1 MKTAPAPAGDPRP
14 PPTPDPPTHPGTD
27 PGGGAPPPTDTTTPD
42 TTSTSGSGR
51 WAAAVLLLTHIVELA
66 AMVAATLAH
75 ALPPHLPPETTHSP
89 PDATHTPPEATNT
102 PPEAILT
109 PGESGHASKEGVW
122 GQAGLPLQVA
132 MGGAPLVVITA
143 ISLVWAVRAQD
154 FSGRTTARML
164 CWLLHVLQA
173 SILWRFLKVHLA
185 FDPSDVA
192 ELGTLRFVQVH
203 VHTLPFL
210 VLHVTMM
217 VGVGGCP
224 GVVSILVAVVMIVSV
239 VVTIIVAT
247 TASHSSRPSSLT
259 PPTITQV
266 AHNPIHG
273 PSTEHS
279 HDVAVRGVVAVT
291 TSCVM
296 WSRAVAVAALFCLHV
311 TWASV
316 LVIIHWLAALVW
328 LSLQQELEPTTLGPV
343 RKSLRRAFL
352 AYLLLWDWHI
362 FRDDASAM
370 TVCARPRLPAAYYT
384 ITAIQNVAVIAT
396 WYTTGRTVLLV
407 VRTAVLSS
415 VLAAQAVALLLLAL
429 SYLYC
434 SSLLPSWPRDK
445 ASAFARTASLVIPA
459 AKSALPPA
467 TDTQERNSSY
477 VDFKDIEEG
486 EVPEV
491 NKDKGDGE
499 DANREVVTPLKNM
512 PPMAHSTPRTPLPLA
527 PRLMAAHLPPTMFS
541 FSHDILPPRL
551 AKSEHS
557 STDNGSFNS
566 RNTNTLP
573 AQLPPEYDLLQR
585 AHGSFSD
592 SFSSLSCGTINRATA
607 TVRPIVTHDPRAQ
620 RTPPSS
626 AKLTFVSHSSCRN
639 GFCHCKLFDGIEG
652 PCDVNEEDE
661 EERDEEENQQKKT
674 IGDKG
679 CKKEG
684 SDGGACSD
692 HPAQVISGP
701 SSISLLPG
709 SPEVMPATCESAPQ
723 VAVVRG
729 IQRFRVV
736 CAACLHAHDPLLTRC
751 HTHTSP
757 PEVLFTRC
765 HTHTSPPE
773 ALLTS
778 GCLGVPF
785 VRCPTAGATLS
796 RSCVGLGGGS
806 STDYPSDTE
815 VTATADTLSSA
826 SADSHSTYTTWPVG
840 RGPGMARLLQ
850 LHPGSHDYVT
860 AWLRHQQARGPR
872 VPPPPP
878 PQVVHESSH
887 SASPEPPTRHQRRPR
902 HHLHRPSR
910 HKDPPPP
917 HLLQD
922 LETVV

>member
-1 MKTAPAPAGDPRP
+1 MKAAPAPAGDPRP
-14 PPTPDPPTHPGTD
+14 SLTPDPSTQLGV
-27 PGGGAPPPTDTTTPD
+27 GGGAPPPCNTTSTDTTSSSD
-42 TTSTSGSGR
+42 SGRESGGR
-51 WAAAVLLLTHIVELA
+51 WAAAVLLLTHIVEIA
-66 AMVAATLAH
+66 AMVAATLDH
-75 ALPPHLPPETTHSP
+75 GLSTHLPARDTH
-89 PDATHTPPEATNT
+89 DPPEATHAPLEVT
-102 PPEAILT
+102 HAPPEVTHMPPEAALDRRQ
-109 PGESGHASKEGVW
+109 GVW
-122 GQAGLPLQVA
+122 DQAAMPLQVA
-132 MGGAPLVVITA
+132 VGGAPLVVITA
-143 ISLVWAVRAQD
+143 ISLAWAVRAQD
-154 FSGRTTARML
+154 FSGRATARML

-185 FDPSDVA
+185 FDSSDVA

-210 VLHVTMM
+210 ILHVAMM
-217 VGVGGCP
+217 VGDGGEP
-224 GVVSILVAVVMIVSV
+224 GAVSVLVAAVMVVSA

-273 PSTEHS
+273 PGADPS
-279 HDVAVRGVVAVT
+279 HDVAARVVVAVT

-296 WSRAVAVAALFCLHV
+296 WSRAVAVATLFCLHL
-311 TWASV
+311 TWACALVV
-316 LVIIHWLAALVW
+316 LHWLAALVW
-328 LSLQQELEPTTLGPV
+328 LSLQPELEPVTLGPV
-343 RKSLRRAFL
+343 RRALRRAFL
-352 AYLLLWDWHI
+352 AYLLLWDWHV
-362 FRDDASAM
+362 FRDDATAL

-384 ITAIQNVAVIAT
+384 IAAIQNVAVTAT
-396 WYTTGRTVLLV
+396 WYTTGRDVLPV
-407 VRTAVLSS
+407 VRTAALSS

-445 ASAFARTASLVIPA
+445 ASAIARTASLVIPT
-459 AKSALPPA
+459 AKSAP
-467 TDTQERNSSY
+467 TITFDTQEHNNSY
-477 VDFKDIEEG
+477 VDFKDVEEG

-491 NKDKGDGE
+491 QNKRDE
-499 DANREVVTPLKNM
+499 DSNREVVTPLKNM
-512 PPMAHSTPRTPLPLA
+512 PPMAHSTPRTPLPLP

-551 AKSEHS
+551 AKSERS

-573 AQLPPEYDLLQR
+573 TQLPPEYDLLHR

-592 SFSSLSCGTINRATA
+592 SFSSLSCGTIHRASTTA
-607 TVRPIVTHDPRAQ
+607 RVMAAHAQDVRAQQ
-620 RTPPSS
+620 RTPPPSI
-626 AKLTFVSHSSCRN
+626 KLTFASHSSCRN
-639 GFCHCKLFDGIEG
+639 GFCHCKLFDGIES
-652 PCDVNEEDE
+652 PCDVEGKDE
-661 EERDEEENQQKKT
+661 ERKEPQERHPRAVE
-674 IGDKG
+674 DKG
-679 CKKEG
+679 YINKGC
-684 SDGGACSD
+684 GGRD
-692 HPAQVISGP
+692 LVDNIDDQTGQVMGGMGVLRGTP
-701 SSISLLPG
+701 TA
-709 SPEVMPATCESAPQ
+709 VQATCESAPQ

-736 CAACLHAHDPLLTRC
+736 CAACLQAHDPLLTRC
-751 HTHTSP
+751 HSHTTPPEPIFARCHSQTSP
-757 PEVLFTRC
+757 QETLLSPVC
-765 HTHTSPPE
+765 H
-773 ALLTS
+773 
-778 GCLGVPF
+778 GVPL
-785 VRCPTAGATLS
+785 VRCPTLS

-815 VTATADTLSSA
+815 VTANADTLSSA
-826 SADSHSTYTTWPVG
+826 SADSHSTYSTWPVG

-872 VPPPPP
+872 MPPAPP
-878 PQVVHESSH
+878 PQVGHESSH
-887 SASPEPPTRHQRRPR
+887 SVSPDPPPRRQRRPR
-902 HHLHRPSR
+902 RHLPRPRR